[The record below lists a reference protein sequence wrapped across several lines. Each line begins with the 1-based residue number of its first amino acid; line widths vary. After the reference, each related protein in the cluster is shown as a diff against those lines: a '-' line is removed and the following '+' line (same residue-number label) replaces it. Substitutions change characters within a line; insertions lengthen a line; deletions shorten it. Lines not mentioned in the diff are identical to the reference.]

1 MKNIDRYDT
10 SALVENQYEPGSHGR
25 VLKNLLGIVK
35 KREMDDV
42 ESEELKQATRWA
54 MKKYDRD
61 HVFTSNDIRALHR
74 IWLEKI
80 YPWAGQYRQ
89 VVMSKGGFPFAFP
102 AQIPKLM
109 ESLENQ
115 FLKKYTPCHKDSPE
129 KLATALA
136 VVHTELLL
144 IHPFREG
151 NGRLARLLAL
161 LMALQSGMPPL
172 DFGSIKGAKKKNYFA
187 AVRAGLDQDYEPMKK
202 IFKDLMF
209 STLKKFE

>member
-1 MKNIDRYDT
+1 
-10 SALVENQYEPGSHGR
+10 
-25 VLKNLLGIVK
+25 
-35 KREMDDV
+35 MDEA
-42 ESEELKQATRWA
+42 ESEALKRTTKWATQY
-54 MKKYDRD
+54 YDRD
-61 HVFTSNDIRALHR
+61 HVFTSSDILALHR

-80 YPWAGQYRQ
+80 YSWAGHYRQ

-109 ESLENQ
+109 GNLENH
-115 FLKKYTPCHKDSPE
+115 FLKKYTPCHQDSPE

-151 NGRLARLLAL
+151 NGRLARLVAI

-172 DFGSIKGAKKKNYFA
+172 NFGSIKGVKKENYFA
-187 AVRAGLDQDYEPMKK
+187 AVRAGMDRDYEPMKK
-202 IFKDLMF
+202 IFTDLILLT
-209 STLKKFE
+209 SKKFEKM